1 MYLSVCPESL
11 DKAAVSLAARVPEL
25 PTPAQ
30 VVGDL
35 EAIGACLPAFVNH
48 TPAPSSVAGGGRPS
62 GEPWGRS
69 LRDLA
74 AAWEAHSGA
83 LGTSAQSY
91 REVDAGPLR

>member
-11 DKAAVSLAARVPEL
+11 DQVAVSLAARVPEL

-48 TPAPSSVAGGGRPS
+48 IPAPSSVAANGRPS

-69 LRDLA
+69 LRDLG
-74 AAWEAHSGA
+74 AAWVAHSGA
-83 LGTSAQSY
+83 LGRSAQSY
-91 REVDAGPLR
+91 REVDARPLR

>member
-1 MYLSVCPESL
+1 M
-11 DKAAVSLAARVPEL
+11 
-25 PTPAQ
+25 
-30 VVGDL
+30 VGDL

-48 TPAPSSVAGGGRPS
+48 APAPSSVAGGGRPS

>member
-11 DKAAVSLAARVPEL
+11 DQVAVSLAARVPEL

-48 TPAPSSVAGGGRPS
+48 TPARRSERPRRRR
-62 GEPWGRS
+62 GP
-69 LRDLA
+69 A
-74 AAWEAHSGA
+74 ATDPRARP
-83 LGTSAQSY
+83 T
-91 REVDAGPLR
+91 VDRRL

>member
-11 DKAAVSLAARVPEL
+11 DQAAVSLAARVPEL

-48 TPAPSSVAGGGRPS
+48 APAPSSVAGGGRPS

-74 AAWEAHSGA
+74 AVWVAHSGA
-83 LGTSAQSY
+83 LGRSAQSY
-91 REVDAGPLR
+91 REVDARPLR

>member
-11 DKAAVSLAARVPEL
+11 DQAAVSLAARVPEL

-48 TPAPSSVAGGGRPS
+48 APAPSSVAGGGRPS

>member
-11 DKAAVSLAARVPEL
+11 DLAAVSLAARVPEL

-35 EAIGACLPAFVNH
+35 EAIGACLPAFVNQP
-48 TPAPSSVAGGGRPS
+48 PAPSSVAGGGRPS

-69 LRDLA
+69 LRDLG
-74 AAWEAHSGA
+74 AAWVAHSGT
-83 LGTSAQSY
+83 LGRSAQSY
-91 REVDAGPLR
+91 REVDARPLQ

>member
-11 DKAAVSLAARVPEL
+11 DQVAASLAARVPEL
-25 PTPAQ
+25 PSPAQ

-48 TPAPSSVAGGGRPS
+48 APAPSSVAGSGRPS

>member
-11 DKAAVSLAARVPEL
+11 DQAAVSLAARVPEL

-48 TPAPSSVAGGGRPS
+48 APAPSSVAGGGRPS

-69 LRDLA
+69 LRDLG